1 MTPTERFARARALLL
16 DCRGDDERARREFR
30 WPEFETFNWAF
41 DWFDVFA
48 RGNAAPALVIA
59 PDEGPAASSSFAEL
73 AERSGRV
80 AAGLAAL
87 GVARGDRL
95 LLLLPNVAPLWE
107 LTLAAM
113 KLGAV
118 VVPASA
124 QLSRAD
130 VEDRVRR
137 GDVKHVATDAAGVA
151 RFEGLGLSA
160 RVLVGDAGG
169 APPAGWAPYE
179 RLLAHAPLGAPSAP
193 TSPDDPLLLYFTS
206 GTTAK
211 PKLVLHTHRSYPVGH
226 LSTMYWLGLREGDVH
241 QNLSSPG
248 WAKHAWSCLFAPFN
262 AGATVFVHDYAR
274 FRAARTLALLREQRV
289 ATFCAPPTVWRMLI
303 VGELGARPVALREL
317 CSAGEPLNPEVM
329 GQVHR
334 AWGLTVRDGYGQT
347 ETTAQV
353 GNPPGCP
360 VRPGSMGRPLPGY
373 DVVLLDAAGREC
385 DEGELALRLSP
396 RPAGLASGYLDDPA
410 RSAELFGGSHYRTGD
425 EARRDE
431 EGYVY
436 FVGRGDDVF
445 KSSDY
450 RLSPFEL
457 ESALVE
463 HPLVAEAAVVPSP
476 DPLRLNVAK
485 AFVTPAPGAEPGAEL
500 ARELFAFV
508 RERLAPYQRVR
519 RLEFGELPKTISGKI
534 RRVELREREREAR
547 ERGGRNAYEYWEED
561 LAPGA
566 GLGLPDN
573 PARFRRSPR
582 GRERRR
588 TKERTPDR
596 ASQA

>member
-16 DCRGDDERARREFR
+16 DCRDDYERARREFR
-30 WPEFETFNWAF
+30 WPEFETFNWAR

-48 RGNAAPALVIA
+48 RGNRAPALVLA
-59 PDEGPAASSSFAEL
+59 PDEGPAEATSFAEL
-73 AERSGRV
+73 AERSSRV
-80 AAGLAAL
+80 AAGLASL
-87 GVARGDRL
+87 GVARGDRV
-95 LLLLPNVAPLWE
+95 LLLLPNVLPLWE

-118 VVPASA
+118 VVPASV
-124 QLSRAD
+124 QLTRAD
-130 VEDRVRR
+130 IEDRLARGGVRHA
-137 GDVKHVATDAAGVA
+137 VTVAAYAP
-151 RFEGLGLSA
+151 RFDGLALSS
-160 RVLVGDAGG
+160 RVLVGDAGAS

-179 RLLAHAPLGAPSAP
+179 RLLNHGAGGAPAAA

-211 PKLVLHTHRSYPVGH
+211 PKLVPHTHRSYPVGH

-274 FRAARTLALLREQRV
+274 FRAARTLELLRERGV
-289 ATFCAPPTVWRMLI
+289 VTFCAPPTVWRMLI
-303 VGELGARPVALREL
+303 VGELGPKPPALREL

-329 GQVHR
+329 EQVHR

-347 ETTAQV
+347 ETTALV
-353 GNPPGCP
+353 GNPPGLP
-360 VRPGSMGRPLPGY
+360 VKPGSMGRPLPGY
-373 DVVLLDAAGREC
+373 DVVLLDGAGREA
-385 DEGELALRLSP
+385 DEGEVALRLDP
-396 RPAGLASGYLDDPA
+396 RPAGLTGGYLDDA
-410 RSAELFGGSHYRTGD
+410 ERSARLFGGAHYPTGD
-425 EARRDE
+425 EARRDA
-431 EGYVY
+431 EGYFY

-457 ESALVE
+457 ESVLVE

-476 DPLRLNVAK
+476 DPLRLSVPK
-485 AFVTPAPGAEPGAEL
+485 AFLALAPGAEPGPEL
-500 ARELFAFV
+500 AREVFAFA

-519 RLEFGELPKTISGKI
+519 RLEFVELPKTISGKI

-547 ERGGRNAYEYWEED
+547 ARGDRSPNEYWEDD
-561 LAPGA
+561 LREPG
-566 GLGLPDN
+566 
-573 PARFRRSPR
+573 
-582 GRERRR
+582 
-588 TKERTPDR
+588 
-596 ASQA
+596 